1 MDRTRAVAAREDKW
15 RIEGREHSLR
25 ERVHFRPDLQE
36 YTYDKSSLDLN
47 KSFLEPLT
55 DETLNWRLFI
65 PPDVVAQQ
73 KSAVNFLILLK
84 AIQP

>member
-15 RIEGREHSLR
+15 RIEGRGHSLR